1 MKRFLIT
8 YTSEFG
14 MQQSYFTNQFNDED
28 LNTDHQMIVFDLEK
42 DLVKVNNSG
51 WAKIDKGSERHPNYF
66 YV

>member
-14 MQQSYFTNQFNDED
+14 IQQSYFTNQFNDED

-42 DLVKVNNSG
+42 DLVKVNSSG
-51 WAKIDKGSERHPNYF
+51 WAKIDKDAERHPNYF
-66 YV
+66 YI